1 VPNYQED
8 CNLKQ
13 AQEQAYAPN
22 SPAPGLYAEQ
32 CAANAGNAG
41 YSPEYVIEQLF
52 TYRPANPSTGPKY
65 EAIREAAKYFAKVLL
80 ANVPAGSD
88 RASAILRLREA
99 VMIAN
104 AGIALDGLNL

>member
-1 VPNYQED
+1 MLRGPDAGY
-8 CNLKQ
+8 NLKQ
-13 AQEQAYAPN
+13 EAYTAVGNPCPPP
-22 SPAPGLYAEQ
+22 SEGLYDDA
-32 CAANAGNAG
+32 CAQACAPT
-41 YSPEYVIEQLF
+41 PEYVIEQLF

-104 AGIALDGLNL
+104 AGIALNGLNL

>member
-1 VPNYQED
+1 MAIFDDSSSRQE
-8 CNLKQ
+8 K
-13 AQEQAYAPN
+13 AYADKAYADACN
-22 SPAPGLYAEQ
+22 QACPAPQGP
-32 CAANAGNAG
+32 
-41 YSPEYVIEQLF
+41 SPEYVIEQLF
-52 TYRPANPSTGPKY
+52 TYRPTNPYTGPKY